1 MPQQFNDY
9 WLFIG
14 WDSRYL
20 LRHSVN
26 SGMTVYCWWLCSNK
40 NFNNPRGVEHYKHSQ
55 NRNKLSLSSD
65 EYKRY
70 SRHLLLSEIGREGQ
84 EKLKAAK
91 VLVIGA
97 GGLGCPALLY
107 LTAAGVGT
115 IGIIDHDTVDFSNLQ
130 RQVLYKESDI
140 GQPKVTCAKAHLSAQ
155 NPFINISTFE
165 TQLTSRNALEIIADF
180 DFVID
185 GSDNFATRYLVN
197 DACVMLDKPFIYGAI
212 HRFSGQIAVFNYQN
226 GPTYRCLF
234 PEPPLPGEVPSCSEA
249 GVLGVLPGIIG
260 SFQATEAIKM
270 ITEIG
275 EVASG
280 KLVLIDTLTLEF
292 NKLNIKKVE
301 KNNQIDKLIDYEAFC
316 GAVNPENDI
325 QEMSPAEF
333 RKLME
338 EEKRFQLIDV
348 RESLE
353 YNNYNIGGK
362 LIPLKELES
371 RLSEISREQMVVVHC
386 QSGGRSK
393 KAVEILRKHG
403 FEDVFNLTGGLVNF

>member
-1 MPQQFNDY
+1 MN
-9 WLFIG
+9 IK
-14 WDSRYL
+14 YL
-20 LRHSVN
+20 
-26 SGMTVYCWWLCSNK
+26 NK
-40 NFNNPRGVEHYKHSQ
+40 RKQ
-55 NRNKLSLSSD
+55 LALSS
-65 EYKRY
+65 EEHKRY
-70 SRHLLLSEIGREGQ
+70 SRHLLLSEIGLEGQ
-84 EKLKAAK
+84 EKLKATK

-130 RQVLYKESDI
+130 RQVLYEESDI
-140 GQPKVTCAKAHLSAQ
+140 GQPKVACAKAHLSAQ
-155 NPFINISTFE
+155 NPFINILTFQ
-165 TQLTSRNALEIIADF
+165 TQLTSQNALEIIADF

-212 HRFSGQIAVFNYQN
+212 HRFSGQVAVFNYQN

-260 SFQATEAIKM
+260 SFQATEALKM
-270 ITEIG
+270 ITGIG

-280 KLVLIDTLTLEF
+280 KLLLIDTLTLEF

-301 KNNQIDKLIDYEAFC
+301 KNSQIDQLIDYEAFC
-316 GAVNPENDI
+316 GGGDTVENI
-325 QEMSPAEF
+325 QEMAPAEL

-338 EEKRFQLIDV
+338 EQTNFQLIDV
-348 RESLE
+348 REQFE
-353 YNNYNIGGK
+353 YNNHNIGGK
-362 LIPLKELES
+362 LIPLNELES
-371 RLSEISREQMVVVHC
+371 RISEISKEEMVVVHC

-393 KAVEILRKHG
+393 KAVEILKKRG
-403 FEDVFNLTGGLVNF
+403 FEDVFNLAGGLKNF

>member
-1 MPQQFNDY
+1 M
-9 WLFIG
+9 
-14 WDSRYL
+14 
-20 LRHSVN
+20 
-26 SGMTVYCWWLCSNK
+26 
-40 NFNNPRGVEHYKHSQ
+40 
-55 NRNKLSLSSD
+55 KLSSE

-70 SRHLLLSEIGREGQ
+70 SRHILLSEIGQEGQ

-97 GGLGCPALLY
+97 GGLGCPSLLY
-107 LTAAGVGT
+107 LAAAGVGT

-130 RQVLYKESDI
+130 RQILYKESDI
-140 GQPKVTCAKAHLSAQ
+140 GQPKVVCAKAHLSAQ
-155 NPFINISTFE
+155 NPFLEYLTFQE
-165 TQLTSRNALEIIADF
+165 QLTSQNALEIITDF
-180 DFVID
+180 DLVID

-197 DACVMLDKPFIYGAI
+197 DACIMLNKPFVYGAI

-270 ITEIG
+270 ITGIG

-292 NKLNIKKVE
+292 SKLNIKKVE
-301 KNNQIDKLIDYEAFC
+301 KNSQIDSLIDYEAFC
-316 GAVNPENDI
+316 RAGNAEESI
-325 QEMSPAEF
+325 REMSPAEL
-333 RKLME
+333 RKLIE
-338 EEKRFQLIDV
+338 EQRSFQLIDV
-348 RESLE
+348 REPFEFS
-353 YNNYNIGGK
+353 NHNIGGK
-362 LIPLKELES
+362 LIPLKKLES
-371 RLSEISREQMVVVHC
+371 RINEISREQTVVVHC

-393 KAVEILRKHG
+393 EAIKILKKYG
-403 FEDVFNLTGGLVNF
+403 FENVYNLTGGLANF